1 MPLERMRLFA
11 FEHLDTPS
19 LMGPDRTMKFRYY
32 QQSTAILINNPQHEF
47 SSLTPL
53 VTLPKFNCLFKS
65 CHDMP
70 ADVIANYFGHQF
82 VKPTANIQRRKGQ
95 VPPLGVNPVQQNLQ
109 ANEGYSRGM
118 FWAAIEVPVVYDDE
132 DERSVDLQP
141 QSQLLRDPIDVAEI
155 LSKQNT
161 QQEALTRHPDRKV
174 LIEGN
179 SLVFPC
185 EQDAQSA
192 WLHLII
198 EKSSE
203 ERACKRQHGRAVQ
216 MSQSYQ
222 LAIHFASC
230 QFAYWFDN

>member
-1 MPLERMRLFA
+1 MSSESQTTSDVDVSVAPLEEKTVIPTVYFL
-11 FEHLDTPS
+11 S
-19 LMGPDRTMKFRYY
+19 LPGRRYGLKHT
-32 QQSTAILINNPQHEF
+32 Q
-47 SSLTPL
+47 
-53 VTLPKFNCLFKS
+53 
-65 CHDMP
+65 
-70 ADVIANYFGHQF
+70 
-82 VKPTANIQRRKGQ
+82 
-95 VPPLGVNPVQQNLQ
+95 
-109 ANEGYSRGM
+109 
-118 FWAAIEVPVVYDDE
+118 
-132 DERSVDLQP
+132 
-141 QSQLLRDPIDVAEI
+141 
-155 LSKQNT
+155 QNT

-174 LIEGN
+174 LVEGN

>member
-1 MPLERMRLFA
+1 
-11 FEHLDTPS
+11 
-19 LMGPDRTMKFRYY
+19 
-32 QQSTAILINNPQHEF
+32 
-47 SSLTPL
+47 
-53 VTLPKFNCLFKS
+53 
-65 CHDMP
+65 MP

-118 FWAAIEVPVVYDDE
+118 FWAAIEVPVVYDDGE
-132 DERSVDLQP
+132 PLRYGRRYTVRNQRHRATLTSRCRALVGDTNVPDLPMSSESQTTSDVDVSVAPLEEKTVIP
-141 QSQLLRDPIDVAEI
+141 TVYF
-155 LSKQNT
+155 LSLPGRRYGLKHTQQNT

-203 ERACKRQHGRAVQ
+203 ERA
-216 MSQSYQ
+216 S
-222 LAIHFASC
+222 IHFASC